1 MRSKASKEKRNDTM
15 TLSDRKYFATMI
27 RSGAK
32 YKEVR
37 QEHLRIFKKTI
48 RHVFNLIA
56 VHSIAVHSQFS
67 KINTPA
73 GL

>member
-1 MRSKASKEKRNDTM
+1 MRSKAPKEKRNETM

-48 RHVFNLIA
+48 RHVFN
-56 VHSIAVHSQFS
+56 FFEPE
-67 KINTPA
+67 KY
-73 GL
+73 